1 MELCRVT
8 GGEGVM
14 KETNITQIKICP
26 RCGKVYHESPALS
39 RIDNQTLICP
49 DCGTREAL
57 AELEIS
63 AEEQDAIIE
72 IIHQH
77 QQRYE

>member
-1 MELCRVT
+1 MINT
-8 GGEGVM
+8 GRYAAM
-14 KETNITQIKICP
+14 RNNITRMAVCP
-26 RCGKVYHESPALS
+26 LCSRVYHGAPALS
-39 RIDNQTLICP
+39 REDNKTLICP

-57 AELEIS
+57 AELDIS
-63 AEEQDAIIE
+63 EEEQDAIIE

>member
-1 MELCRVT
+1 MGCKIE
-8 GGEGVM
+8 
-14 KETNITQIKICP
+14 KIKICQK
-26 RCGKVYHESPALS
+26 CGKPYHGVPATS
-39 RIDNQTLICP
+39 RADNTSLICP
-49 DCGTREAL
+49 ECRTREAL
-57 AELEIS
+57 AELDIS

>member
-1 MELCRVT
+1 MGCKIE
-8 GGEGVM
+8 
-14 KETNITQIKICP
+14 KIKICQK
-26 RCGKVYHESPALS
+26 CGKPYHGVPATS
-39 RIDNQTLICP
+39 RADNTFLICS

-57 AELEIS
+57 AELDIS
-63 AEEQDAIIE
+63 TEEQDAIIE

>member
-1 MELCRVT
+1 MGCKIE
-8 GGEGVM
+8 
-14 KETNITQIKICP
+14 KIKICQK
-26 RCGKVYHESPALS
+26 CGKPYHGVPATS
-39 RIDNQTLICP
+39 RADNTSLICS

-57 AELEIS
+57 AELDIS
-63 AEEQDAIIE
+63 TEEQDAIIE

>member
-1 MELCRVT
+1 MGCKIE
-8 GGEGVM
+8 
-14 KETNITQIKICP
+14 KIKICQK
-26 RCGKVYHESPALS
+26 CGKPYHGVHATS
-39 RIDNQTLICP
+39 RADNTSLICP
-49 DCGTREAL
+49 ECGTREAL
-57 AELEIS
+57 AELDIS

>member
-1 MELCRVT
+1 MGCKIE
-8 GGEGVM
+8 
-14 KETNITQIKICP
+14 KIKICQK
-26 RCGKVYHESPALS
+26 CGKPYHGVPVTS
-39 RIDNQTLICP
+39 RADNTSLICP
-49 DCGTREAL
+49 ECGTREAL
-57 AELEIS
+57 AELDIS